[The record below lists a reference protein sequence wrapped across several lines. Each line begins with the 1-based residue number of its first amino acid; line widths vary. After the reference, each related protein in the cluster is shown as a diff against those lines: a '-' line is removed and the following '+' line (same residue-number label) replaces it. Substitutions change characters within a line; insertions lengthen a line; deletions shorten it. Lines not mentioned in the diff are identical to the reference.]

1 MSRILPSRFYHRDPA
16 ELADEL
22 MSARESAA
30 AAEARRLMERLAEAS
45 APPPRMPRRFLTWQ
59 QKRDRIEASVRAN
72 RGNLGE
78 RKP

>member
-1 MSRILPSRFYHRDPA
+1 MSRILPARFYHRDPA

-22 MSARESAA
+22 ISARESVA
-30 AAEARRLMERLAEAS
+30 AAEARQLMERLSQAT

-72 RGNLGE
+72 RGD
-78 RKP
+78 RKS

>member
-22 MSARESAA
+22 ISARDRY
-30 AAEARRLMERLAEAS
+30 AEREAKRLIERLQQAVQPE
-45 APPPRMPRRFLTWQ
+45 PRMPRRYLTWK

-72 RGNLGE
+72 RGGE
-78 RKP
+78 KK